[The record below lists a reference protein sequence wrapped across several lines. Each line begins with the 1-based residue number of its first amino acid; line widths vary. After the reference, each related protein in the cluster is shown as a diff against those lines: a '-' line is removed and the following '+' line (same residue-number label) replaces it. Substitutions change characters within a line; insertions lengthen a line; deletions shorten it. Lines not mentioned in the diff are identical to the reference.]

1 MYIKTKNLFAPHNY
15 AIFASANI
23 FQNCTKP
30 RFLLFRV
37 GWRKTTL
44 AYYKDAKNNLSG
56 EKTCQMFMSTII
68 EVIKDR
74 NNTIKNDVINLEAMD
89 QMYEN
94 NTEKMLKEVMPGKS
108 SGK

>member
-1 MYIKTKNLFAPHNY
+1 M
-15 AIFASANI
+15 
-23 FQNCTKP
+23 
-30 RFLLFRV
+30 
-37 GWRKTTL
+37 

-68 EVIKDR
+68 EVIRDR

-108 SGK
+108 SGKSLHKVPFYLVSCLYIWTF

>member
-1 MYIKTKNLFAPHNY
+1 
-15 AIFASANI
+15 
-23 FQNCTKP
+23 
-30 RFLLFRV
+30 
-37 GWRKTTL
+37 
-44 AYYKDAKNNLSG
+44 
-56 EKTCQMFMSTII
+56 MSTII